1 VSTSDFASGQRAEVG
16 GAGKNGS
23 AKEGAG
29 ASSGVTASDGEV
41 HVVSGDSRAPIS
53 DAPIKRGD
61 IIETGEDGQALISL
75 TGDDARVELEENSA
89 LQVGEEGEKNGPPR
103 MTLRVGHLWVLAKNP
118 ALEVHSPLVSVTAAP
133 GTLYRFRVVLSSAT
147 SISVERGT
155 AWVEL
160 KVGDRELV
168 VIGEGKS
175 LRVEPRGSSDL
186 TDIGDA
192 GRPRWLSFFDSF

>member
-1 VSTSDFASGQRAEVG
+1 MSTKAGQLQY
-16 GAGKNGS
+16 
-23 AKEGAG
+23 
-29 ASSGVTASDGEV
+29 
-41 HVVSGDSRAPIS
+41 VVSGDYRAPIS